1 MGLPNI
7 ATLIQ
12 QFGEYCHPF
21 SLLNMNQSEIQ
32 CFRYQYL
39 KSVRTQTIFLSLFSG
54 ISTNYGDLV
63 SKSPYLF
70 S

>member
-21 SLLNMNQSEIQ
+21 SLLKSEIQ
-32 CFRYQYL
+32 YFRYQYL
-39 KSVRTQTIFLSLFSG
+39 KSVRTQTIFWSLFSG
-54 ISTNYGDLV
+54 ISTNYGDLL